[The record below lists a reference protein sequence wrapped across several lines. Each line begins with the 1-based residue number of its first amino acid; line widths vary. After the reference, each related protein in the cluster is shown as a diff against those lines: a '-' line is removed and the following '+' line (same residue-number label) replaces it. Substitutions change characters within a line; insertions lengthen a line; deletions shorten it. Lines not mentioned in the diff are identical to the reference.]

1 MNLNSVLAFVAAGS
15 STVLALAAVVRK
27 RRSPA
32 TWSFAAGM
40 AIFAVEA
47 LFDGLS
53 FRQLTPGR
61 VAALQGAAVVTRSV
75 APAVWL
81 FFSLTYSRGNYL
93 EFLTRWRVI
102 LTAAFALP
110 VALALVFHSE
120 LFQVF
125 VLPEPAREFWFHL
138 AGWPA
143 KALNGLFLIA
153 AVLILM
159 NLERTFASAVGTAR
173 WRIKFFVLGL
183 GVIFGARFYT
193 GTEILIFSGYG
204 FSLRTI
210 ETGALLLGCVLIAA
224 AYFRSGFSEIEVYP
238 SRTVLQTSVT
248 VLLAGAYLFVVGV
261 LAQIVTRFGG
271 GRTFP
276 IDAFLVLLGLVV
288 LAVLLLSNRVR
299 QGLQLFLSRHF
310 KRPQHDF
317 RQIWNR
323 LTRNISTVLEE
334 GDLCVA
340 AGKLISETFNALSV
354 SIWLF
359 DGQDGR
365 LIRASSTLYLERE
378 QTDDS
383 PQEVVATEWA
393 SWSLNKVSQPFDL
406 DKAKEK
412 WTESLKQINP
422 GRFRTGG
429 NRVCVPLL
437 VGEHRLG
444 IIILADRVGGLP
456 YTAEEMDLL
465 KCIGDQVAGSL
476 LNIRLNSEVML
487 GKEMDALRNMSA
499 FFIHD
504 LKNTAST
511 LNLMLQNLPVHFDD
525 PSFREDALRGI
536 GGAVE
541 RINHLI
547 GSLSALR
554 RELLLN
560 PTEVDLNL
568 LVTETLGQLDC
579 PGETKLVTKLDP
591 VPKIGADREQLRSVV
606 TNLLLNAREAIV
618 RAGQITVETRQR
630 NGWVTLSIAD
640 NGCGMTAAFVKNSL
654 FRPFATTKKKGLGI
668 GMFHAKVIV
677 EAHRG
682 NIQVKSEPGS
692 GTTFEITLP
701 LRFRGE

>member
-15 STVLALAAVVRK
+15 SVFLAVAAVLRR

-32 TWSFAAGM
+32 TWSLAAGM
-40 AIFAVEA
+40 AIFGLET

-53 FRQLTPGR
+53 FKELSPSR
-61 VAALQGAAVVTRSV
+61 VAALQGAAVITGSF
-75 APAVWL
+75 APGIWL
-81 FFSLTYSRGNYL
+81 FFSLTYSRGNYR
-93 EFLTRWRVI
+93 EFLARWRVI
-102 LTAAFALP
+102 LIAAFVLP
-110 VALALVFHSE
+110 LALAVAFHHE

-125 VLPEPAREFWFHL
+125 VLPEPARGFWFHL
-138 AGWPA
+138 ARWPA
-143 KALNGLFLIA
+143 KALNGVFLVA

-204 FSLRTI
+204 FSLKTI
-210 ETGALLLGCVLIAA
+210 EAAALLVGCVLIAA
-224 AYFRSGFSEIEVYP
+224 AYFRSGFSEIDVYP

-261 LAQIVTRFGG
+261 LAQIAARFGG
-271 GRTFP
+271 AGSFP
-276 IDAFLVLLGLVV
+276 IEAFIVLLGLVV

-299 QGLQLFLSRHF
+299 QLLQLFLSRHF

-323 LTRNISTVLEE
+323 FTRNISTVLEE
-334 GDLCVA
+334 DDLCGA

-359 DGQDGR
+359 DRQRGR
-365 LIRASSTLYLERE
+365 LVRASSTLHSERE
-378 QTDDS
+378 QPDDS
-383 PQEVVATEWA
+383 PQEVAATEWA
-393 SWSLNKVSQPFDL
+393 SWSLNEVSQPFDL

-412 WTESLKQINP
+412 WTQSLMQMKA

-476 LNIRLNSEVML
+476 LNIRLNSEVTL

-541 RINHLI
+541 RINHLV

-568 LVTETLGQLDC
+568 LVTETLRNLDYSR
-579 PGETKLVTKLDP
+579 EAKFVTKLDP

-606 TNLLLNAREAIV
+606 TNLLLNAREAIGGD
-618 RAGQITVETRQR
+618 GQITVETRQR

-682 NIQVKSEPGS
+682 NIQVKSEPGL

-701 LRFRGE
+701 LKFRGE

>member
-1 MNLNSVLAFVAAGS
+1 MNLNSTLAFVAAGS
-15 STVLALAAVVRK
+15 SGVLALAALVHN
-27 RRSPA
+27 RRSLA
-32 TWSFAAGM
+32 SWSFAAGM
-40 AIFAVEA
+40 AILALEA

-53 FRQLTPGR
+53 FSEGTPDR
-61 VAALQGAAVVTRSV
+61 LASLQGAVFVTKAF

-81 FFSLTYSRGNYL
+81 FFSLRYSRGNYR
-93 EFLTRWRVI
+93 EFLVRWRAI
-102 LTAAFALP
+102 LVAAFVLP
-110 VALALVFHSE
+110 VFLAVVFHAQ
-120 LFQVF
+120 LLQVF
-125 VLPEPAREFWFHL
+125 ALPEPAHGIWFHL
-138 AGWPA
+138 AGRPS

-153 AVLILM
+153 AVLILT

-193 GTEILIFSGYG
+193 GTEILIFSGY
-204 FSLRTI
+204 SLSLQTI
-210 ETGALLLGCVLIAA
+210 ETAALLLGCVLIAA
-224 AYFRSGFSEIEVYP
+224 AYFRSGFSEIDVYP

-261 LAQIVTRFGG
+261 LAQIAARFGG
-271 GRTFP
+271 AGSFA
-276 IDAFLVLLGLVV
+276 IEAFLVLLGLVI

-299 QGLQLFLSRHF
+299 QLLQLFLSRHF

-317 RQIWNR
+317 RQTWNR
-323 LTRNISTVLEE
+323 FTRKISTLLDED
-334 GDLCVA
+334 DLCGA

-365 LIRASSTLYLERE
+365 LVRASSTLHLERE
-378 QTDDS
+378 QPDDS
-383 PQEVVATEWA
+383 PRAVAVTEWA
-393 SWSLNKVSQPFDL
+393 SLSLNQLSRPFEL
-406 DKAKEK
+406 EKAKEK
-412 WTESLKQINP
+412 WTEKLKEINT

-465 KCIGDQVAGSL
+465 KCIGDQVAVSL

-541 RINHLI
+541 RINHLT

-568 LVTETLGQLDC
+568 LVTETLRQLEC
-579 PGETKLVTKLDP
+579 TGETKLVTKLDL

-618 RAGQITVETRQR
+618 RDGQITVETRQR

-640 NGCGMTAAFVKNSL
+640 NGCGMSATFVKNSL
-654 FRPFATTKKKGLGI
+654 FRPFATTKQKGLGI

-682 NIQVKSEPGS
+682 NIQVKSKPGA
-692 GTTFEITLP
+692 GTTFEVTLP